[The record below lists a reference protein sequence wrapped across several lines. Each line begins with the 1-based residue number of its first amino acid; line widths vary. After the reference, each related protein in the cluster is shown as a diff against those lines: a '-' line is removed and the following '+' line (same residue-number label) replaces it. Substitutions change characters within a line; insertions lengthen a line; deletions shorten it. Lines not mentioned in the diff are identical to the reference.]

1 MKEDKVI
8 LEVRG
13 ITKSFPGVKAL
24 NKVNLVVR
32 RGEVHGLTGE
42 NGAGKSTL
50 MKILMG
56 IYQPDSGEII
66 FQGKKVQIKD
76 VSHAKHL
83 IGR

>member
-32 RGEVHGLTGE
+32 KGEVHGLTGE

-50 MKILMG
+50 MK
-56 IYQPDSGEII
+56 
-66 FQGKKVQIKD
+66 
-76 VSHAKHL
+76 
-83 IGR
+83 